1 MEQFKISVVRN
12 SIIKLLTVIAIFL
25 LVKNETDTFMYCA
38 ILSISAAVS
47 ELTIWI
53 YVPKYV
59 KIIKPDFRAAKKHI
73 VPMISFFIPSVA
85 VSLYKVMDKIMLGAM
100 KDSIN
105 LGYYENSEKVTA
117 IALTVVTALGTV
129 MMPRMSNLASKGDK
143 KGELRITDLSMKYIC
158 LLSLAMA
165 FGIAGVSK
173 VFAPVFYGDKFRECS
188 ALMAGL
194 SISIPFT
201 SFANVI
207 RTQYLIPN
215 HRDRVFQLSVIC
227 GAVVNLF
234 NNWILIPI
242 LGAMGAVV
250 GTVIAE
256 ISVCLIQSFF
266 SRGQLP
272 IASYVK
278 KSVPFMISGL
288 VMFIC
293 VDRFGDCFP
302 NTVITL
308 LLQVICGV
316 LIYFTMIFA
325 YWKVTND
332 EVLISIERYIRNI
345 AGRISGK
352 P

>member
-1 MEQFKISVVRN
+1 
-12 SIIKLLTVIAIFL
+12 
-25 LVKNETDTFMYCA
+25 
-38 ILSISAAVS
+38 
-47 ELTIWI
+47 
-53 YVPKYV
+53 
-59 KIIKPDFRAAKKHI
+59 
-73 VPMISFFIPSVA
+73 
-85 VSLYKVMDKIMLGAM
+85 MLGAM
-100 KDSIN
+100 KGSID

-129 MMPRMSNLASKGDK
+129 MMPRMSNLITKGDK
-143 KGELRITDLSMKYIC
+143 KGELRITDLSMNFIC

-173 VFAPVFYGDKFRECS
+173 VFAPVFYGEKFRECS
-188 ALMAGL
+188 ILMTGL

-201 SFANVI
+201 AFANVI

-227 GAVVNLF
+227 GAAVNLII
-234 NNWILIPI
+234 NWILIPI

-256 ISVCLIQSFF
+256 ISVCIIQSFF
-266 SRGQLP
+266 SCSQLP
-272 IASYVK
+272 IASYLK
-278 KSVPFMISGL
+278 KYVPYTISGL

-293 VDRFGDCFP
+293 VDRIGAVFP
-302 NTVITL
+302 ESVTTL

-316 LIYFTMIFA
+316 LIYYTIIVA
-325 YWKVTND
+325 YWKVTKD
-332 EVLISIERYIRNI
+332 EVLVSIERYMRNI
-345 AGRISGK
+345 VTKLSGK